1 MLRTGWLLAVL
12 ACGGGQKTDT
22 KDEGDCEPGRCLSDV
37 AVKVSENRATARACF
52 DARPTPAGGR
62 VIINFEIDA
71 AGGVTEASQSVKE
84 EQIDDKE
91 MVACIIDVIK
101 ELKFAKSAK
110 GKTTR
115 AYHTFEF
122 TPKKGGAG
130 DKP

>member
-1 MLRTGWLLAVL
+1 MGWLIAVL
-12 ACGGGQKTDT
+12 ACSGGQKTSNGD
-22 KDEGDCEPGRCLSDV
+22 DCEPGRCRGDV
-37 AVKVSENRATARACF
+37 ANKVSESRATARACY

-62 VIINFEIDA
+62 IIINFEIDA
-71 AGGVTEASQSVKE
+71 AGGVTDASQSVKD

-101 ELKFAKSAK
+101 EIKFAKSAK

-122 TPKKGGAG
+122 TAKKGGAG
-130 DKP
+130 DKL